1 MFSRHMALQAAPDME
16 RPVVD
21 TALLLA
27 EAHAAASEQC
37 VIRQQDAVRRL
48 QENGG
53 RSTEAERLLSE
64 LDARRRSCRDALD
77 WLRAALD

>member
-1 MFSRHMALQAAPDME
+1 MFSRRMALQAAPDME
-16 RPVVD
+16 RPVE

-27 EAHAAASEQC
+27 EVHAAASEQC